1 MSRVD
6 VSTTQISE
14 TTNDLKVSISSY
26 FEYDI
31 PEVNELQS
39 AEACIKLLVEKH
51 GHDEVYKLVK
61 GQLAIVT
68 QAPAR
73 KELIEQW
80 TSINP
85 EVRATLIT
93 LPKEGVVDGVATAT
107 LPEPQR
113 LALQQRMDEFK
124 LGEKA
129 SRTRV
134 VRMTEDPIDAI
145 ARRISSGEIQ
155 GEELD
160 ALRARAMELLGL
172 SGQAQ
177 GQRRR

>member
-1 MSRVD
+1 MSKVE
-6 VSTTQISE
+6 VSTTQVSE
-14 TTNDLKVSISSY
+14 TTNDLKVSVSSH

-31 PEVNELQS
+31 PEVGDLQS
-39 AEACIKLLVEKH
+39 AESCIKAMVERH
-51 GHDEVYKLVK
+51 GHDEVYKLIK

-80 TSINP
+80 HSINP
-85 EVRATLIT
+85 EVRMALIT
-93 LPKEGVVDGVATAT
+93 MPTGEAETATAT

-113 LALQQRMDEFK
+113 LSLQQRMDDFK

-129 SRTRV
+129 PRTRI
-134 VRMTEDPIDAI
+134 VRITEDPIDAI

-172 SGQAQ
+172 SVT

>member
-1 MSRVD
+1 MSKVD
-6 VSTTQISE
+6 VSTTQVSE
-14 TTNDLKVSISSY
+14 TTNDLKVSVSSY

-31 PEVNELQS
+31 PEVSDLQS
-39 AEACIKLLVEKH
+39 AESCIKLLVEKH
-51 GHDEVYKLVK
+51 GHDEVYKLIK

-93 LPKEGVVDGVATAT
+93 LPKEGTIDSVATAT

-113 LALQQRMDEFK
+113 LALQQRMDDFK

-129 SRTRV
+129 PRTRI
-134 VRMTEDPIDAI
+134 VRITEDPIDAI
-145 ARRISSGEIQ
+145 ARRIQSGELG
-155 GEELD
+155 GEEL
-160 ALRARAMELLGL
+160 ALLRARALELLGV
-172 SGQAQ
+172 SPTQA
-177 GQRRR
+177 RRH

>member
-1 MSRVD
+1 MAKIE
-6 VSTTQISE
+6 VSTTQVSE
-14 TTNDLKVSISSY
+14 TNNEYDVSVGSH
-26 FEYDI
+26 FEYDV
-31 PEVNELQS
+31 PEVSELQN
-39 AEACIKLLVEKH
+39 AEQCLKLLIEKH
-51 GHDEVYKLVK
+51 GYDEVYKLVK
-61 GQLAIVT
+61 GQLAIVV

-80 TSINP
+80 HSLNA
-85 EVRATLIT
+85 EVRSTMIT
-93 LPKEGVVDGVATAT
+93 APTGETKVVKVV

-129 SRTRV
+129 PRTRI
-134 VRMTEDPIDAI
+134 VRITEDPIDAI

-155 GEELD
+155 GEELE
-160 ALRARAMELLGL
+160 ALRTRAMELLGL
-172 SGQAQ
+172 NVS